1 MNLAVRNRILHA
13 ALLAST
19 TAVLASVVG
28 CDAADEAKTYK
39 ALTPAAPVLPRLTR
53 TQFANVVTDVFG
65 EGLAIPPQL
74 EPDNAIDGLL
84 SVGASIASVSSRGV
98 ELYEDAARSLARQV
112 VEKPE
117 RLGDLLPCKLADASQ
132 ANCLQ
137 TLVARLAPRLWR
149 RPATAEEAAAI
160 VAIGAKAA
168 SVLGSEKDGVEYALL
183 AMLQSPNLLYR
194 SEIGEPDP
202 ANKGGRRLT
211 AYELAGK
218 VALVLWAGAP
228 DEALLAKAADGSLH
242 DAKVLRAEAERM
254 LADPRAKRAVRA
266 FASEWLHLDALDG
279 LNKDPKIFKH
289 FSADLGASA
298 REETLRTV
306 EWLVFDQKADMRELL
321 TTRTTFVDRRLAAI
335 YDVPAA
341 VADGFGQVTLP
352 AAGQRRGFLGH
363 VSFLGTRS
371 HPVSSSATLRGVF
384 IREALL
390 CEEVPLPP
398 SNLNTAI
405 PEPSSNAPT
414 LKDRL
419 LEHML
424 NPSCNG
430 CHSYTDPPG
439 FGLEPFDGI
448 GRFRTH
454 DNGAPIDATGTIDGE
469 SFDGPAELAATV
481 AGNPRYRRCL
491 VEKVYSF
498 ANGRKVK
505 AGVQGALDR
514 LEDAFQQDGMRLDA
528 LLIDVVSDPSFR
540 RVSAA
545 VTEGTTGTEGAQ
557 P

>member
-1 MNLAVRNRILHA
+1 MNLPFRKQILGWGWP
-13 ALLAST
+13 LL
-19 TAVLASVVG
+19 LVVSQLSA
-28 CDAADEAKTYK
+28 CDAADEATTYK
-39 ALTPAAPVLPRLTR
+39 ALTPSAPVLPRLTR
-53 TQFANVVTDVFG
+53 TQFANVVNDVFG
-65 EGLAIPPQL
+65 EGLAMPPQL
-74 EPDNAIDGLL
+74 EPDNAIGGLL
-84 SVGASIASVSSRGV
+84 SVGASIATVSSRGV

-112 VEKPE
+112 VEKPG
-117 RLGDLLPCKLADASQ
+117 RLGELLPCTLPAATPTL
-132 ANCLQ
+132 CLQ
-137 TLVARLAPRLWR
+137 TLVDRLAPRLWR
-149 RPATAEEAAAI
+149 RPATAEESAAI
-160 VAIGAKAA
+160 VAIGTKAA

-202 ANKGGRRLT
+202 ANSGSRRLT

-218 VALVLWAGAP
+218 MALVLWAGAP
-228 DEALLAKAADGSLH
+228 DDALLAKAADGTLQQ
-242 DAKVLRAEAERM
+242 AKVLRAEAERM
-254 LADPRAKRAVRA
+254 LADPRARRAVRA
-266 FASEWLHLDALDG
+266 FVTEWLHLDALDG

-289 FSADLGASA
+289 FSADLSASA

-306 EWLVFDQKADMRELL
+306 DWLVFEAKANMRELL

-341 VADGFGQVTLP
+341 VPDGFGQVTLP
-352 AAGQRRGFLGH
+352 AAGPRRGFLGQ
-363 VSFLGTRS
+363 VAFLGSRS

-390 CEEVPLPP
+390 CEQVPLPP

-405 PEPSSNAPT
+405 PEPSTSAPT

-419 LEHML
+419 LDHMT

-448 GRFRTH
+448 GRHRTH
-454 DNGAPIDATGTIDGE
+454 DNGATIDATGTIDGD
-469 SFDGPAELAATV
+469 SFDGPAELAHVV
-481 AGNPRYRRCL
+481 ANNPRYRRCV

-505 AGVQGALDR
+505 GGVQGALDR
-514 LEDAFQQDGMRLDA
+514 LEDQFGQDGMRLDA
-528 LLIDVVSDPSFR
+528 LLVDVVADPSFR
-540 RVSAA
+540 RVGP
-545 VTEGTTGTEGAQ
+545 VETTTEGAT